1 MTTILAIETAGVTCS
16 VAINVDGEIHQQ
28 LETSPRSH
36 AKKLM
41 PMVDSILR
49 EFGQSLRTLDAIAF
63 SQGPGS
69 FTGLRIG
76 FGVVQG
82 LAFGA
87 DLPVIGVST
96 LQATAHR
103 AMRDTGVTSGII
115 VPALDARMG
124 ELYWGCYEID
134 ARGIPVAVKGDAA
147 QTPRQVLEVIPRH
160 VDVAAGEGWKLL
172 PDHGKV
178 IAHLLPEAHA
188 DAASLSE
195 LALVRFNEDQAVTI
209 ADAELRYIRNEIS
222 WKKRDKIRS
231 QPGEAP

>member
-87 DLPVIGVST
+87 DLPVVGVPT

-103 AMRDTGVTSGII
+103 AMRLTGLSSGII

-134 ARGIPVAVKGDAA
+134 AQGVPVAVKGDAA
-147 QTPRQVLEVIPRH
+147 HCKP
-160 VDVAAGEGWKLL
+160 
-172 PDHGKV
+172 
-178 IAHLLPEAHA
+178 
-188 DAASLSE
+188 
-195 LALVRFNEDQAVTI
+195 
-209 ADAELRYIRNEIS
+209 
-222 WKKRDKIRS
+222 
-231 QPGEAP
+231 